1 MNPIS
6 ARKIKSMTVSTTVQ
20 TRVSSSKN
28 AVLRGVVKEE
38 TTMKLVLRLGLQ
50 NENDVPY
57 LFKSIVRQNEV
68 LFVVLIKVSEPIHVL
83 PHVIGSLS

>member
-38 TTMKLVLRLGLQ
+38 TTMKLILRLGLQ

-68 LFVVLIKVSEPIHVL
+68 LFVVLIKVSKPIHVL

>member
-68 LFVVLIKVSEPIHVL
+68 LFVVLIKVSKPIHVL

>member
-6 ARKIKSMTVSTTVQ
+6 ARKIKSMTVSTTAQ

-68 LFVVLIKVSEPIHVL
+68 LFVVLIKVSKPIHVL